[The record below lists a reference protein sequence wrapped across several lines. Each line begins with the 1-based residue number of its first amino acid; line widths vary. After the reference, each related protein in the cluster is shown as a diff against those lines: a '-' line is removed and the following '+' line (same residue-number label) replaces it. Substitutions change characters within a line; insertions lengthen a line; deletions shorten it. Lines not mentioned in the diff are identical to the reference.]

1 MRSTEGVLNVTP
13 SSMPLP
19 LLPCPLFPLML
30 TAKFRSMRARV
41 TALFALFVALLM
53 GAGGAAVQHRENSRA
68 GRRSREILAVAL
80 ERARVEIVDEGAGK
94 RTLLQAVVADDNE
107 IAAGGLAM
115 IVVRGERVLW
125 RSRAHSPNWPRVS
138 RDWRYA
144 TISRGG
150 QTLVLARD
158 WAPIAEDLRET
169 ARALWMLGILIVGAT
184 TLAAWLL
191 VGKTL
196 SPLDELANQA
206 QNASIESL
214 AVRLRAPSSDA
225 EMLHL
230 TRTLNDLL
238 GRLERESQ
246 GRGRFYAAASHE
258 LRTPIQS
265 LLGEVEVTLA
275 RPRSGPFY
283 REALGQIHD
292 ETKRLKTLVQDL
304 LQLNALEMRQSQ
316 SARETLDLRDW
327 TQRALAQQSVAIAA
341 RNLQVETDLK
351 SAPIEAPPAHL
362 EILLR
367 NLLENAVK
375 YATPA
380 SPLKLEVQSSAEGAQ
395 LRVWNAY
402 PLPAEADLNGW
413 FEPFFRPDEAR
424 NSQTGGN
431 GLGLSIVA
439 ALARANNWKVELSA
453 REAGVMA
460 QVCFNENK

>member
-1 MRSTEGVLNVTP
+1 MNAR
-13 SSMPLP
+13 
-19 LLPCPLFPLML
+19 
-30 TAKFRSMRARV
+30 FRSMRSRV

-80 ERARVEIVDEGAGK
+80 ERARVETEDETAGK
-94 RTLLQAVVADDNE
+94 RTLLQAVVSDSNE
-107 IAAGGLAM
+107 IAAGGLALL
-115 IVVRGERVLW
+115 VVQGNRVLW
-125 RSRAHSPNWPRVS
+125 RSRAHAPNWPRVGQN
-138 RDWRYA
+138 WRFA
-144 TISRGG
+144 TISRNG

-158 WAPIAEDLRET
+158 WAPIADDLSET
-169 ARALWMLGILIVGAT
+169 ARALWMLGLLIVGAT

-196 SPLDELANQA
+196 SPLDKLANQA

-214 AVRLRAPSSDA
+214 AVRLNAPSSDA

-238 GRLERESQ
+238 GRLEREAQ
-246 GRGRFYAAASHE
+246 ARGRFYAAASHE

-265 LLGEVEVTLA
+265 LLGEVEVTLG

-327 TQRALAQQSVAIAA
+327 TQRALAQQSEAIEA
-341 RNLQVETDLK
+341 RHLQVELRLQT
-351 SAPIEAPPAHL
+351 APIEAPPAHL
-362 EILLR
+362 EMLLR

-375 YATPA
+375 YATPG
-380 SPLKLEVQSSAEGAQ
+380 SRLEIETQPCAEGAQ
-395 LRVWNAY
+395 LRVWNACE
-402 PLPAEADLNGW
+402 LPAEADLSSW

-439 ALARANNWKVELSA
+439 ALARSNGWQVELYA
-453 REAGVMA
+453 QDAGVLA
-460 QVCFNENK
+460 QVGFVERHDCGNAIGRFVDGY